1 MQGEKKLSLNGKL
14 RIISSGKQSDL
25 EDFFQSGA
33 LKILMPNT
41 HGSTRE
47 LVLANTSGGIVGG
60 DIYQI
65 DLSLKNEAS
74 LLLSSQA
81 AERVYKSAGANSIFN
96 VKIELDNR
104 SFLSWL
110 PHETILFNNSSISRN
125 FEINISKGSSAIFFD
140 QLVFGRIAAG
150 ERLSKSNFSDKW
162 LVTYDNKPVF
172 LDRLSWKNK
181 LPDESPLLGS
191 NLAICS
197 LTYFGESDELY
208 KKRSEEINA
217 KIMGKLSAKDLSNVK
232 FGSTARNN
240 SVILRFACN
249 NVSLLRNITGE
260 ALDIFCGGELPR
272 MRAQ

>member
-1 MQGEKKLSLNGKL
+1 MRKKPSLNGKL
-14 RIISSGKQSDL
+14 RIISSGKESNL

-33 LKILMPNT
+33 LKMLMPNT
-41 HGSTRE
+41 YGSTRE

-60 DIYQI
+60 DIYEI
-65 DLSLKNEAS
+65 ELSLKKAS
-74 LLLSSQA
+74 RLFLSSQA
-81 AERVYKSAGANSIFN
+81 AERVYKSGGVASAFN
-96 VKIELDNR
+96 VKIDLDEG
-104 SFLSWL
+104 SFLSWV
-110 PHETILFNNSSISRN
+110 PHETILFDDSSISRN

-172 LDRLSWKNK
+172 LDCLSWKNE
-181 LPDESPLLGS
+181 LPDEGPLLGGS
-191 NLAICS
+191 LAICS
-197 LTYFGESDELY
+197 ITYFGESDELY
-208 KKRSEEINA
+208 KKRSKEINA

-240 SVILRFACN
+240 SVILRFACGDAT
-249 NVSLLRNITGE
+249 LLRKITGD
-260 ALDIFCGGELPR
+260 ALDIFCDGELPR